1 MSSIPPAQA
10 SCSQHLMSH
19 TEESPLHNEYETSLF
34 SQASLHFCLFKVL
47 CGIRVHYYMEDLV
60 FSFPCR
66 VLDILSETFL
76 LPFCA
81 TGTHGEQKCRFLQP
95 SASYLVIQNLCAFHM
110 TFASSKQV
118 TAWSH
123 LVLQTHLTPGS

>member
-1 MSSIPPAQA
+1 MKPHFLAKHPCISVSLK
-10 SCSQHLMSH
+10 SCVV
-19 TEESPLHNEYETSLF
+19 Y
-34 SQASLHFCLFKVL
+34 
-47 CGIRVHYYMEDLV
+47 RVHYYMEDLV

-66 VLDILSETFL
+66 VLDVLSETFL
-76 LPFCA
+76 LPFPCA
-81 TGTHGEQKCRFLQP
+81 TGTHGEQKCRCLQP
-95 SASYLVIQNLCAFHM
+95 SASYLVIQNLCAFRV